1 MGGEGDVLEHHEQ
14 VGHCDPSQDQVDRVP
29 PHVPESNPSKNQTHT
44 ESKNTS
50 EVDVAL
56 WYNNW
61 DWVWV
66 WDGIWAG

>member
-14 VGHCDPSQDQVDRVP
+14 VGHCDPSQYQVDRVS
-29 PHVPESNPSKNQTHT
+29 PHVPESNPSKNQTNT